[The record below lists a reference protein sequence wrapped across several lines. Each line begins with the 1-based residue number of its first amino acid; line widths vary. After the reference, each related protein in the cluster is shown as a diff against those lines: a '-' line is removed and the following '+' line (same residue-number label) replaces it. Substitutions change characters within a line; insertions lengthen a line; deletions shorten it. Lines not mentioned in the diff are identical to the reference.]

1 MITIL
6 NQVGKSKF
14 ISISI
19 VAIIIGTLL
28 VLGLI
33 SYAKNGV
40 EATTLSIVT
49 QSSDNKFSLSGA
61 KYTIKRITTDENN
74 NEIEEDAKDYYG
86 NLIGNEENIDG
97 TTYRIITSNEKGE
110 INLALPAGKYRITE
124 IVAPTGYKLNEN
136 NTYNIVLDKK
146 GDYSLFYTN
155 KEWEKEFKTDET
167 RLNPLDIKETTGE
180 EYIALVGILAR
191 YTVPAQDK
199 EDNQPSELKPGPY
212 IFRYNAN
219 NKIKEIVYLYENAP
233 RDGTVGN
240 IKILNETEKYYILY
254 SNEKIL
260 AFDKNGEL
268 VNDFCSFIYDL
279 DMYFLN
285 NYYVA
290 KQTGDITIVG
300 HAYGENTI
308 PAEQTSGNKEITFGE
323 EDLGSNILIQ
333 LNSEGKVNWVIDFK
347 DADIISNIMQS
358 DSNITVNISADNG
371 IILNQNNDDI
381 ELQPGAYNLTINNGQ
396 VENAVN
402 LIGSFRDQLY
412 SDNYLI
418 EEYITSDFGT
428 LSFIEVYDEYTIQ
441 PENTVNNELIQLNS
455 ELTYIIKLNNEDKVE
470 WATPINL
477 LTDSMLYYKEV
488 SNGYIIDAP
497 MSGIINA
504 DYVLDGNNIDLGNQ
518 CFATIKIDKS
528 GKVMYV
534 EQTPIEEDTE
544 EIYCLDEII
553 ELDNRKYVQLKT
565 KASSSPKSIVEGRT
579 INPFKDTK
587 LEKYVE
593 IEEKRDEIYKQI
605 LTVTNGKEDSL
616 QIIKQDSRTAELLP
630 GSKFTIKK
638 FTTNADG
645 TVTKEDAI
653 NNDGELVG
661 NIENINGEEIRVVTT
676 NEKGEINESLPV
688 GKYEIV
694 EVKAP
699 EGYYLKP
706 TVEENTYEVEI
717 TEKQEEKK
725 EWKESW
731 SRIVGEYK
739 AIPSSLDEYD
749 TVGYTKILQKDET
762 GVIVY
767 LANNEHLNIPA
778 EDTVNNVEINLYNP
792 AIIKYNLENKVEWIK
807 STIEFDNIKKTEN
820 NEYIVNGYLEDDI
833 EIPAEDTANN
843 EELVIPRGSVTI
855 KYDSKFKIIGMIALN
870 SVDYLTDN
878 IYEVNIYDNGFKI
891 PAISTVDGIEIILE
905 EGEYLVKITDDI
917 KIEKVIVKIPDY
929 EDYIVK
935 DNEIIYKIIPE
946 ENEYIHTIDNKEK
959 ELLAGKEYLAKCN
972 YNGDIL
978 NVFTGMDEIQDI
990 TEVEDGYLLKVY
1002 NKEETLIST
1011 DNTCNEEEVV
1021 LKNYMYI
1028 KLDNNFKLMSNTM
1041 DFWGNDKSYDSYIEL
1056 VDVLN
1061 DGYLLKIFSINEYT
1075 VPKEN
1080 TINDIEVILNYHTET
1095 IVKVNKELKFEC
1107 KLNEFKLNSHYTDG
1121 EYVTSRID
1129 DKENRIY
1136 RLRRYFTSS
1145 TTIPAEDT
1153 VNNKEIKVSSGY
1165 NYVLYNSEFKIMA
1178 VGMNLPSSIL
1188 ESGYI
1193 ICEYNS
1199 SEKEIP
1205 AEDTVDNQA
1214 ILLQKGN
1221 SLIIYNKQMKVE
1233 RVLTGYDNIYSFDDL
1248 GKIAFEV
1255 EPKNTTIIDAK
1266 DTVNNKEIV
1275 LQEDIRYIVII
1286 DENTLKIENVIY
1298 IPYSRDY
1305 TKLNE
1310 GYLMKGHFIEN
1321 QVIPAEYT
1329 ADGKDI
1335 EIENPYEDYIVKYN
1349 NEGKIQ
1355 LVLEGELRKVDKN
1368 DDGYTL
1374 LLEDSSG
1381 YTNLVNIDNNW
1392 NILNIIEDFVLNTS
1406 DGGYIKYENYLTNTT
1421 ITKENNTTG
1430 NDIFIEKGLYLVKM
1444 NSENKI
1450 EWLLKQD
1457 KEVME
1462 LAEINEDKYFGTFCQ
1477 ENDNGGENLGFL
1489 QISQETVQEQL
1500 ANKVVLNVTNESD
1513 TGKVVVKYVDRET
1526 NQEIASSEEFED
1538 RVGVV
1543 YETEVKNIQ
1552 YYTLEGT
1559 PENATGTVASGT
1571 TEVIYYYNKQDFNI
1585 KTDKTI
1591 SELYVNGEKQDIKNN
1606 KNNIFQ
1612 VSVHRKELENT
1623 ELKIKYIIKIENTGE
1638 IPGTAGIVT
1647 DQIPEGLEFYAEDN
1661 ADYWQLKDGVAITD
1675 KLDGELIEPGEY
1687 KELEIVLRCTNLGDK
1702 VGLQTN
1708 KAVAENMKN
1717 DPNFEDSNSEDDLGE
1732 CELLISVGLGGQDI
1746 VKILLISIVALI
1758 VVAKIINKFRRRS
1771 K

>member
-1 MITIL
+1 M
-6 NQVGKSKF
+6 
-14 ISISI
+14 
-19 VAIIIGTLL
+19 TLL

-40 EATTLSIVT
+40 EVTTLSIVT
-49 QSSDNKFSLSGA
+49 KGSDNKFSLSGA
-61 KYTIKRITTDENN
+61 KYTIKKITTDENN
-74 NEIEEDAKDYYG
+74 NEVIEDAKDYYG

-97 TTYRIITSNEKGE
+97 TAYRIITSNENGE
-110 INLALPAGKYRITE
+110 INLDLPSGKYRITE
-124 IVAPTGYKLNEN
+124 IVAPTGYKLNKN
-136 NTYNIVLDKK
+136 NSYDVVLDKK

-155 KEWEKEFKTDET
+155 KEWEKEFKKDET

-180 EYIALVGILAR
+180 EYIALVEVVAY
-191 YTVPAQDK
+191 YTVPAEDK
-199 EDNQPSELKPGPY
+199 EDNQPSELKPGLY
-212 IFRYNAN
+212 IFRYNVN

-233 RDGTVGN
+233 RDNSETN
-240 IKILNETEKYYILY
+240 IKILNETEQYYILY
-254 SNEKIL
+254 SNETIF
-260 AFDKNGEL
+260 AFDKSGEL

-279 DMYFLN
+279 DMYFSD
-285 NYYVA
+285 NYYVS

-308 PAEQTSGNKEITFGE
+308 PAEQTSWNKEITFGE
-323 EDLGSNILIQ
+323 QDLESNILIQ

-347 DADIISNIMQS
+347 DAEIISNIMQR
-358 DSNITVNISADNG
+358 DSNVTINIRTYND
-371 IILNQNNDDI
+371 IILNQGDGDI
-381 ELQPGAYNLTINNGQ
+381 ELQAGAYNLTINNGQ
-396 VENAVN
+396 VENTVN
-402 LIGSFRDQLY
+402 LIGSFKDQLY
-412 SDNYLI
+412 SDNNLM
-418 EEYITSDFGT
+418 EEYITADFGT
-428 LSFIEVYDEYTIQ
+428 LSFIDVYDEYTIQ
-441 PENTVNNELIQLNS
+441 PENTVNNEPIQLNS
-455 ELTYIIKLNNEDKVE
+455 ELMYVIKLNSEDKVE
-470 WATPINL
+470 WATQINIPN
-477 LTDSMLYYKEV
+477 DQYYKEV
-488 SNGYIIDAP
+488 SNGYIINAF
-497 MSGIINA
+497 MYGTINA
-504 DYVLDGNNIDLGNQ
+504 EYTCDGKNIDLGYQ
-518 CFATIKIDKS
+518 CLATIKIDKS

-534 EQTPIEEDTE
+534 EQTPIEENTE
-544 EIYCLDEII
+544 EIYYLDKVI
-553 ELDNRKYVQLKT
+553 ELDNRKYIQLKT
-565 KASSSPKSIVEGRT
+565 KDSLSSPKSIIEGRD
-579 INPFKDTK
+579 IKHFNDTK

-593 IEEKRDEIYKQI
+593 IEEKRDKIDKQI

-638 FTTNADG
+638 VITNADG
-645 TVTKEDAI
+645 TVTKEDAV

-676 NEKGEINESLPV
+676 NENGEINESLPV

-717 TEKQEEKK
+717 AEKQAEKK

-731 SRIVGEYK
+731 SKIVGEYRER
-739 AIPSSLDEYD
+739 PSSLDEYEA
-749 TVGYTKILQKDET
+749 VGHTKILQKDET

-767 LANNEHLNIPA
+767 IANNEHLN
-778 EDTVNNVEINLYNP
+778 
-792 AIIKYNLENKVEWIK
+792 
-807 STIEFDNIKKTEN
+807 
-820 NEYIVNGYLEDDI
+820 
-833 EIPAEDTANN
+833 
-843 EELVIPRGSVTI
+843 
-855 KYDSKFKIIGMIALN
+855 
-870 SVDYLTDN
+870 
-878 IYEVNIYDNGFKI
+878 
-891 PAISTVDGIEIILE
+891 
-905 EGEYLVKITDDI
+905 
-917 KIEKVIVKIPDY
+917 
-929 EDYIVK
+929 
-935 DNEIIYKIIPE
+935 
-946 ENEYIHTIDNKEK
+946 
-959 ELLAGKEYLAKCN
+959 
-972 YNGDIL
+972 
-978 NVFTGMDEIQDI
+978 
-990 TEVEDGYLLKVY
+990 
-1002 NKEETLIST
+1002 
-1011 DNTCNEEEVV
+1011 
-1021 LKNYMYI
+1021 
-1028 KLDNNFKLMSNTM
+1028 
-1041 DFWGNDKSYDSYIEL
+1041 
-1056 VDVLN
+1056 
-1061 DGYLLKIFSINEYT
+1061 
-1075 VPKEN
+1075 
-1080 TINDIEVILNYHTET
+1080 
-1095 IVKVNKELKFEC
+1095 
-1107 KLNEFKLNSHYTDG
+1107 
-1121 EYVTSRID
+1121 
-1129 DKENRIY
+1129 
-1136 RLRRYFTSS
+1136 
-1145 TTIPAEDT
+1145 IPAEDT

-1298 IPYSRDY
+1298 IPYSGDY

-1457 KEVME
+1457 KVVTES
-1462 LAEINEDKYFGTFCQ
+1462 AEINVDKYFGTFCQ
-1477 ENDNGGENLGFL
+1477 VNDDGGINLGFL

-1513 TGKVVVKYVDRET
+1513 VGKVVVKYVDRET

-1538 RVGVV
+1538 RVGVD
-1543 YETEVKNIQ
+1543 YETEAKNIQ
-1552 YYTLEGT
+1552 YYKLEGT

-1571 TEVIYYYNKQDFNI
+1571 TEVIYYYDKQDFNI

-1591 SELYVNGEKQDIKNN
+1591 SELYVNGDKQDIKNN

-1661 ADYWQLKDGVAITD
+1661 ADYWQLKDGVAMTD

-1702 VGLQTN
+1702 VGIQTN

-1758 VVAKIINKFRRRS
+1758 VVAKIINKLRRRS